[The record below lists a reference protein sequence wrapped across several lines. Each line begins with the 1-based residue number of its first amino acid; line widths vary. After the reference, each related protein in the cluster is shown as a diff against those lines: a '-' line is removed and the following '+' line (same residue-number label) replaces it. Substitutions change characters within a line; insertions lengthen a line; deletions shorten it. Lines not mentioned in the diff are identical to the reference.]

1 MNPIAE
7 LLVPAIH
14 WHRDGGFTPAR
25 PVIERALAVGVGGFV
40 VYGGETDAV
49 LTLMRELRKRT
60 RTPLLIAS
68 DVERGAGQQFAG
80 ATGLPPLAALAALG
94 DLDALRRAARLTAK
108 ETRTLGVN
116 WAFAPV
122 CDLDLVPENPI
133 VGTRSL
139 GSDPV
144 VVAKLVRVWIEACQ
158 AEGVL
163 ATAKHFPGH
172 GRTTADSHTVLP
184 RVDATDDELHESDVI
199 PFRAAIDAGV
209 ASIMTAHVAFPALD
223 PSGAPATCSRDIIQ
237 GLLRTALN
245 YDGLVVTD
253 AVGMAGMLEGTTEPE
268 GAVLALAAG
277 CDLILG
283 PTDLD
288 ATLAALARAVD
299 EHVLDAQQVQRSL
312 RRRRKWAQWASP
324 PDDFRKPS
332 AADIAWGVQLTDRV
346 VHLVRGTPPNVR
358 APIEIAV
365 IDDDAG
371 GAELPPSRDSLFEA
385 LRSGGAQARRVTGP
399 TPGARS
405 TFVVA
410 LFGEIRAHKGRV
422 GYSEA
427 TLANV
432 AEVAGAAER
441 AGREAMIVQFGDP
454 RQVPSIPSSLPVVS
468 AWGGEAGM
476 QAAAARWLLVRR
488 GGG

>member
-25 PVIERALAVGVGGFV
+25 PVIERALAIGVGGFV

-68 DVERGAGQQFAG
+68 DVERGAGQQFVG

-172 GRTTADSHTVLP
+172 GRTTADSHTELP
-184 RVDATDDELHESDVI
+184 RVDATD
-199 PFRAAIDAGV
+199 
-209 ASIMTAHVAFPALD
+209 
-223 PSGAPATCSRDIIQ
+223 
-237 GLLRTALN
+237 
-245 YDGLVVTD
+245 Y
-253 AVGMAGMLEGTTEPE
+253 
-268 GAVLALAAG
+268 
-277 CDLILG
+277 
-283 PTDLD
+283 
-288 ATLAALARAVD
+288 
-299 EHVLDAQQVQRSL
+299 
-312 RRRRKWAQWASP
+312 
-324 PDDFRKPS
+324 
-332 AADIAWGVQLTDRV
+332 
-346 VHLVRGTPPNVR
+346 
-358 APIEIAV
+358 
-365 IDDDAG
+365 
-371 GAELPPSRDSLFEA
+371 
-385 LRSGGAQARRVTGP
+385 
-399 TPGARS
+399 
-405 TFVVA
+405 
-410 LFGEIRAHKGRV
+410 
-422 GYSEA
+422 
-427 TLANV
+427 
-432 AEVAGAAER
+432 
-441 AGREAMIVQFGDP
+441 
-454 RQVPSIPSSLPVVS
+454 
-468 AWGGEAGM
+468 
-476 QAAAARWLLVRR
+476 
-488 GGG
+488 

>member
-14 WHRDGGFTPAR
+14 WHAGHGFLPERAK
-25 PVIERALAVGVGGFV
+25 IERALAIGVGGFV
-40 VYGGETDAV
+40 VYGGESEAV
-49 LTLMRELRKRT
+49 LALMRELRKRS
-60 RTPLLIAS
+60 RTPLLVAS
-68 DVERGAGQQFAG
+68 DVERGAGQQFTG

-139 GSDPV
+139 GSDPTV
-144 VVAKLVRVWIEACQ
+144 VGKLVKVWIEACQ

-172 GRTTADSHTVLP
+172 GRTTADSHSVLP
-184 RVDATDDELHESDVI
+184 RVDATDDQLRDSDVI
-199 PFRAAIDAGV
+199 PFRAAIEAGV
-209 ASIMTAHVAFPALD
+209 ASIMTAHVAYPALD
-223 PSGAPATCSRDIIQ
+223 PSGAPATVSRDIIQ
-237 GLLRTALN
+237 GMLRTALN

-253 AVGMAGMLEGTTEPE
+253 AMGMAGVLEGTSETEA
-268 GAVLALAAG
+268 AVLALVAG
-277 CDLILG
+277 CDLILA

-288 ATLAALARAVD
+288 ATFAALARAVD
-299 EHVLDAQQVQRSL
+299 EHVVDAQQMQRSL

-358 APIEIAV
+358 APIEVAV
-365 IDDDAG
+365 VDDDAG
-371 GAELPPSRDSLFEA
+371 GAVPPPSREPFFESLRA
-385 LRSGGAQARRVTGP
+385 GGAQARRVAGP

-410 LFGEIRAHKGRV
+410 LFGEIGAHKGRV
-422 GYSEA
+422 GYSDA
-427 TLANV
+427 TIAQV

-441 AGREAMIVQFGDP
+441 AGREAMIFQFGDP
-454 RQVPSIPSSLPVVS
+454 RLVPSIPSALPVVS
-468 AWGGEAGM
+468 AWGGEGGM
-476 QAAAARWLLVRR
+476 QAAAARWLLLRR